1 VQVDG
6 CGPDTRTPG
15 QRQHDALEDAANRL
29 LMTGEL
35 PTTAG
40 VTATVLI
47 TMTLDQLETRAGQA
61 TTHHGGTLSINEAL
75 RLAAGGKTLP
85 VVLNHASGILAYGR
99 ARRLASPSQRLALIA
114 RDRGCTF
121 PECQVSAA
129 RSEVHHI
136 IDWAKGGTTDTD
148 TLALACGHHNN
159 EAPRHDWHAIMID
172 DIPHWIPPPHIDPE
186 QKPQRNRVHHS

>member
-6 CGPDTRTPG
+6 CGPDTRTPD

-29 LMTGEL
+29 PMTGEL

-85 VVLNHASGILAYGR
+85 VVLNHAGGILAYGR

-121 PECQVSAA
+121 PHCQVSAA
-129 RSEVHHI
+129 RSEVHQHHRLGQRRHHRHRHTRTRTRTRLPQQRSTPPRLARR
-136 IDWAKGGTTDTD
+136 DCKKFGVTPEAVGG
-148 TLALACGHHNN
+148 AL
-159 EAPRHDWHAIMID
+159 
-172 DIPHWIPPPHIDPE
+172 
-186 QKPQRNRVHHS
+186 